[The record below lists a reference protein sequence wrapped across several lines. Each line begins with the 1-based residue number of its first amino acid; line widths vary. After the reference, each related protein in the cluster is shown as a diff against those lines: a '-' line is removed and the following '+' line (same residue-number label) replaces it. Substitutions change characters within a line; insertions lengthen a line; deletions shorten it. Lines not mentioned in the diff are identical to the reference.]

1 MMFYKKHQKYVNQL
15 YTTDCEDT
23 LFPITSPLSPKQP
36 ISHHITLLSKCS
48 AWSAKS
54 KPWCHLVTLIIQC
67 FGCQLSLGCCMAYDL
82 RHILQTEPS
91 SEHGNCYSLQ
101 GLHSKY
107 WIRACFVSLAMFSNI
122 TQQKLIWL
130 SLDQSNLYSGQD
142 SSYNCLGGRKKL
154 TVSQQLF
161 WKLE

>member
-1 MMFYKKHQKYVNQL
+1 MCTESQHISIYQFAPLNIPLLSWLNDVLQKKSKI
-15 YTTDCEDT
+15 CESVRHNT
-23 LFPITSPLSPKQP
+23 FFPITSPLSPKQP

-48 AWSAKS
+48 AWFAKS

-142 SSYNCLGGRKKL
+142 
-154 TVSQQLF
+154 
-161 WKLE
+161 